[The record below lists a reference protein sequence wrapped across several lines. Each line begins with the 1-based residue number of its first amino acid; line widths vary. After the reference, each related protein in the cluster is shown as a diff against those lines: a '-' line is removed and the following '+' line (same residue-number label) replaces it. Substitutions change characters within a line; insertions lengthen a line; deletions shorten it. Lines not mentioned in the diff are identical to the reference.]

1 MAESVQEALVAR
13 DVAKSY
19 GRVKALDGVD
29 LTVRLGEFV
38 ALLGPNGAGKSTL
51 VQLLTGLFVADG
63 GTLEVMGHD
72 IRNSA
77 VPALAHLGVVFQ
89 QPTLDLELTVL
100 ANLLFHARLHGLDS
114 ARAKDRISAELKR
127 FELDERKH
135 DKARTLSGGNRRRME
150 LARALIHE
158 PKLLLMDEPTVGLDP
173 ASRRDILDHV
183 LRLKRERQIGVLWA
197 THLVDEAE
205 RADRIVVLHRG
216 KLLFAGGSEDLMERE
231 GAGNLADAFLKLTG
245 SDGPAGRPAAA

>member
-77 VPALAHLGVVFQ
+77 VPALAHLGDVFQ

-100 ANLLFHARLHGLDS
+100 ANLLFHARLHGPQFKGCCDRWR
-114 ARAKDRISAELKR
+114 RAVGTV
-127 FELDERKH
+127 
-135 DKARTLSGGNRRRME
+135 RTDDDH
-150 LARALIHE
+150 RAN
-158 PKLLLMDEPTVGLDP
+158 K
-173 ASRRDILDHV
+173 
-183 LRLKRERQIGVLWA
+183 
-197 THLVDEAE
+197 
-205 RADRIVVLHRG
+205 
-216 KLLFAGGSEDLMERE
+216 
-231 GAGNLADAFLKLTG
+231 
-245 SDGPAGRPAAA
+245 